1 MNKEKVYS
9 DVPCN
14 CGCGGLPKKGNKYI
28 TTHNLKNL
36 IKTEEHRQKIGLS
49 NKGKK
54 RTEEQK
60 NLMKEKSKEY
70 WTKERRASFSGKRN
84 PSFGKEAWNKGKK
97 LTEEQIKNFSKSH
110 LGQVPWNK
118 NTKGIMVAWNKG
130 LTKETDIRVKI
141 YAEKVTIALSGR
153 KNPEHILRMKEIW
166 QDPKFVKK
174 QMKSRN
180 VMPNKTEMYLQQ
192 ILNSI
197 FFENQFLY
205 VGDGEEI
212 IGGKC
217 PDFIDPINNKI
228 IELYGDYWHN
238 GQDPND
244 RINYF
249 KQYGYNTLVIWE
261 HELKDITNLKKKL
274 GNFIT
279 CQ

>member
-70 WTKERRASFSGKRN
+70 WTKERRASFSGKGN
-84 PSFGKEAWNKGKK
+84 PMFGKKAWNKGKK
-97 LTEEQIKNFSKSH
+97 LTKEQIKNFSKSH
-110 LGQVPWNK
+110 LGQVSWNK

-180 VMPNKTEMYLQQ
+180 VMPNKTEIYLQ
-192 ILNSI
+192 SI
-197 FFENQFLY
+197 ITSITNNFAF
-205 VGDGEEI
+205 VGDGKEI

-217 PDFIDPINNKI
+217 PDFIDKVNNKI
-228 IELYGDYWHN
+228 IELYGDYWHK

-249 KQYGYNTLVIWE
+249 KNFGYDTLVIWE
-261 HELKDITNLKKKL
+261 SELKDIDNLKNKL
-274 GNFIT
+274 EVFANG
-279 CQ
+279 